1 MSKNTGLGKGLG
13 AIFSGDVT
21 RVLDDIQNGQQD
33 ERVQE
38 QTRIPVSEIRPN
50 PYQPRKVFD
59 QPALEELSQSI
70 RQHGVFTPVL
80 VKKSVQGYDLIAG
93 ERRLRATRM
102 AGLQEIPAIIVEMS
116 DQEMMEVALLENIQ
130 REDLNV
136 IEEAKAYQQMIRSLN
151 YTQDQ
156 LAHRIGKSREHIT
169 NTLRLLRLPEDV
181 QEYAVRKELSMGHIR
196 ALLSLK
202 NEDQMRRIARMAVS
216 QGLSVRKVDQLV
228 RQENM
233 KKPEK
238 ISPEDDMFVKDAAK
252 KLEGFFQTGVRIS
265 GSSVSIHYENDEDL
279 TRILDLLG
287 LTEKEA

>member
-151 YTQDQ
+151 SFEN
-156 LAHRIGKSREHIT
+156 I
-169 NTLRLLRLPEDV
+169 
-181 QEYAVRKELSMGHIR
+181 
-196 ALLSLK
+196 
-202 NEDQMRRIARMAVS
+202 AVS
-216 QGLSVRKVDQLV
+216 MTEGYFRRFDYYHF
-228 RQENM
+228 
-233 KKPEK
+233 PEV
-238 ISPEDDMFVKDAAK
+238 FA
-252 KLEGFFQTGVRIS
+252 
-265 GSSVSIHYENDEDL
+265 SVSKADVEAFLRENV
-279 TRILDLLG
+279 
-287 LTEKEA
+287 TEERAALSIIDPAQ

>member
-216 QGLSVRKVDQLV
+216 QGLSVRK
-228 RQENM
+228 
-233 KKPEK
+233 EK

>member
-216 QGLSVRKVDQLV
+216 QGLSEL
-228 RQENM
+228 
-233 KKPEK
+233 
-238 ISPEDDMFVKDAAK
+238 S
-252 KLEGFFQTGVRIS
+252 L
-265 GSSVSIHYENDEDL
+265 IH
-279 TRILDLLG
+279 I
-287 LTEKEA
+287 